1 MFLAAV
7 LLLLHHLFYFTAD
20 LHTTSSSSSC
30 QEEYLVT
37 YKFFWMNIQVVKVW
51 VGHSVN
57 GLQLGLQLHKHENIN
72 R

>member
-20 LHTTSSSSSC
+20 LHTSSSSSSC

-37 YKFFWMNIQVVKVW
+37 YQFFWMNIQVVKVW
-51 VGHSVN
+51 VRHSVN
-57 GLQLGLQLHKHENIN
+57 GLQLGSTITQT
-72 R
+72 